1 ARSQPLGM
9 IEELRM
15 PMKPA
20 NSLRT
25 RLLRL
30 SILPAAILV
39 LGGASLQTPALVV
52 DVATGRVLHDEA
64 GGQPWFPASTTKLMT
79 ALLAFEA
86 LESGKVTMQTPVVL
100 SKNALNQSFL
110 VTNLKLGAT
119 MTLEDALYA
128 AIAAS
133 ANEIAVAIGET
144 ISGSEAAFVASMND
158 AAARLGMTA
167 TTFRNPSGLFDRKHQ
182 STARDLALLGMEIAA
197 RYPQYERFFETGR
210 VIVGGKQIDSNN
222 VLLTRYPGTLGMK
235 TGFVCSAGRNIVA
248 LAEHE
253 GRRVMVVLL
262 GATTER
268 ERNERAAKFFTEAFA
283 GDLDTAGEPVS
294 ALRNDLDGK
303 APDMRKRLCT
313 NDGASY
319 EAERERLFPW
329 GLPGQPSYLQ
339 PPGPLETRVIETWMT
354 ALVSK
359 SDKVSNVPIP
369 TPRPTQ

>member
-1 ARSQPLGM
+1 M
-9 IEELRM
+9 IRESFM
-15 PMKPA
+15 PMKFDTA
-20 NSLRT
+20 LRA
-25 RLLRL
+25 RFLRML
-30 SILPAAILV
+30 VLPASLLTLA
-39 LGGASLQTPALVV
+39 GASSQTPALVV
-52 DVATGRVLHDEA
+52 DVATGQVLHDEA
-64 GGQPWFPASTTKLMT
+64 AGQPWFPASTTKLMT

-86 LESGKVTMQTPVVL
+86 LESGKVTLQTPVVM

-110 VTNLKLGAT
+110 VTNLKVGAT

-128 AIAAS
+128 AIAGS

-144 ISGSEAAFVASMND
+144 VAGSEKAFVASMND
-158 AAARLGMTA
+158 EAQRIGMTA

-182 STARDLALLGMEIAA
+182 STARDLALLGMEVAA
-197 RYPQYERFFETGR
+197 RYPQYAHFFQTGR

-248 LAEHE
+248 LAEHD

-283 GDLDTAGEPVS
+283 GQLGTAGETV
-294 ALRNDLDGK
+294 AAVRNDLDAK
-303 APDMRKRLCT
+303 APDMRKKLCT
-313 NDGASY
+313 DDGASY
-319 EAERERLFPW
+319 EAEREAMFPM
-329 GLPGQPSYLQ
+329 GLPGQPTYLGA
-339 PPGPLETRVIETWMT
+339 PGPLETRVIETWMT
-354 ALVSK
+354 AMTAKADTASK
-359 SDKVSNVPIP
+359 TAKVPIP